1 MTFINMKLSII
12 TINKDNAEGLQKTLD
27 SVACQT
33 WHDFEHII
41 VDGASAD
48 NSVDIIR
55 NYAADVHPYPI
66 NWLSEPDTGIY
77 NAMNKGIRLANGEY
91 CLFLNS
97 GDYLIDGDVLDKVF
111 ALNFNEDVVCGNIEY
126 KLGESLIIGC
136 SPTEV
141 SLRTFIRGSI
151 NHTGTAF
158 IKKSAFEKWGLY
170 DENLKIVSDWEWY
183 LLALGLSTATYHKID
198 VLLSVFNC
206 DGISNRQIDLLNE
219 ERKKVLS
226 ESLPER
232 ILKDYE
238 YLEWLQQSKL
248 DQELQIRSSWSYKL
262 GSMIINPIK
271 RILTV
276 FEKKK

>member
-1 MTFINMKLSII
+1 MKLSII
-12 TINKDNAEGLQKTLD
+12 TINKDNAEGLQNTLD

-48 NSVDIIR
+48 SSVDIIR
-55 NYAADVHPYPI
+55 NYAADVHPYPVK
-66 NWLSEPDTGIY
+66 WLSEPDTGIY
-77 NAMNKGIRLANGEY
+77 NAMNKGIRMANGEY

-111 ALNFNEDVVCGNIEY
+111 TLYFDEDVVYGFLKFNYGDHYNLGYSPRHITLLTFVQGTIHHSGN
-126 KLGESLIIGC
+126 
-136 SPTEV
+136 
-141 SLRTFIRGSI
+141 
-151 NHTGTAF
+151 AF

-170 DENLKIVSDWEWY
+170 DESLKIVSDWKWF
-183 LLALGLSTATYHKID
+183 LMTLGLSNATYHKID

-206 DGISNRQIDLLNE
+206 DGISQHHGGLLYD
-219 ERKKVLS
+219 ERKTVLS
-226 ESLPER
+226 ECIPER

-238 YLEWLQQSKL
+238 YIEWLQQSKL
-248 DQELQIRSSWSYKL
+248 DQELQIRSSWSYRL
-262 GSMIINPIK
+262 GNMIINPIK
-271 RILTV
+271 RILTI

>member
-1 MTFINMKLSII
+1 MKLSII

-48 NSVDIIR
+48 SSVDIIR

-111 ALNFNEDVVCGNIEY
+111 ALNFNEDVVCGNIKY
-126 KLGESLIIGC
+126 KLGKSLIIGC

-170 DENLKIVSDWEWY
+170 ESLKIVSDW
-183 LLALGLSTATYHKID
+183 K
-198 VLLSVFNC
+198 
-206 DGISNRQIDLLNE
+206 
-219 ERKKVLS
+219 
-226 ESLPER
+226 
-232 ILKDYE
+232 
-238 YLEWLQQSKL
+238 
-248 DQELQIRSSWSYKL
+248 
-262 GSMIINPIK
+262 
-271 RILTV
+271 
-276 FEKKK
+276 

>member
-1 MTFINMKLSII
+1 MKLSII

-48 NSVDIIR
+48 SSVDIIR
-55 NYAADVHPYPI
+55 NYAADVHPYPVK
-66 NWLSEPDTGIY
+66 WLSEPDTGIY
-77 NAMNKGIRLANGEY
+77 NAMNKGIRMANGEY

-111 ALNFNEDVVCGNIEY
+111 ALNFNEDVVCGFSKFNYGDHYELSY
-126 KLGESLIIGC
+126 
-136 SPTEV
+136 SPRHIT
-141 SLRTFIRGSI
+141 LLTFVQ
-151 NHTGTAF
+151 GTIHHSGNAF

-170 DENLKIVSDWEWY
+170 DESLKIVSDWKWF
-183 LLALGLSTATYHKID
+183 LMTLGLSNATYHKID

-206 DGISNRQIDLLNE
+206 DGISQNHGGLLYD

-226 ESLPER
+226 ECLPER

-238 YLEWLQQSKL
+238 YIEWLQQSKL

-271 RILTV
+271 RILTI